1 MGVYRANYSKSLGDG
16 KKWVFK
22 PQEDWVFIKVE
33 PIVSEEVWKECNAI
47 LDDQEKRNRRPAK
60 KTLHL
65 FTGFAYCECG
75 DKMYVP
81 SDSLKY
87 VCYKC
92 RNKIGIA
99 DLEEIFHTQL
109 QSFFMSPTEIS
120 GYLAQADH
128 VIKEKEE
135 LLGALEEE
143 KKRTEKNR
151 DRVFRSYL
159 DEEIDVKTYGA
170 QFRPMEERV
179 RQIDDQIPELQGE
192 IDFLR
197 IQFLSSDRVLLEARD
212 LYSRWPQL
220 AEEEKRQIVENITDK
235 ILVGKEDISINLCY
249 LPIGSEKAADRQRN
263 HRGSSRPPA

>member
-1 MGVYRANYSKSLGDG
+1 
-16 KKWVFK
+16 
-22 PQEDWVFIKVE
+22 
-33 PIVSEEVWKECNAI
+33 
-47 LDDQEKRNRRPAK
+47 
-60 KTLHL
+60 
-65 FTGFAYCECG
+65 
-75 DKMYVP
+75 MYVP
-81 SDSLKY
+81 SDSSKY

-92 RNKIGIA
+92 RNKIGVA

-109 QSFFMSPTEIS
+109 QTFFMSPTEIT
-120 GYLAQADH
+120 GYLSQADH

-135 LLGALEEE
+135 LLRALEDE
-143 KKRTEKNR
+143 KKRTERDR

-170 QFRPMEERV
+170 QFRPLEERV
-179 RQIDDQIPELQGE
+179 RQIDEQIPELQGE
-192 IDFLR
+192 IDFLK

-249 LPIGSEKAADRQRN
+249 LPIASEEAAGRQ
-263 HRGSSRPPA
+263 HLEGRPLYLWR